1 MAMNFIERLR
11 NTNDVLVY
19 FGPMPTLLAGEY
31 GYPLEEHVS
40 VWIVDH
46 PKEFQDAL
54 RRIYAT
60 GHDCAQIATQSTSP
74 FRSKPFGQAVVERV
88 YELNYTT
95 AKLAKE
101 VTPEGRYIIG
111 IIGTTTPDFMEP
123 VGNMTY
129 DEVYEGYLEQIK
141 GLAGGGVDS
150 IAVCGN
156 EIEQTEIVIKAIQDH
171 YPDIPVIARHVFYA
185 GKKGFRTMQ
194 GLDPKTASARLN
206 ETGAEVIGFS
216 CGLMTKSLDSSE
228 WYPAATDLL
237 KEIRQGT
244 DRYLMIMPDP
254 GVPVLIDDKTVWPVS
269 PEEMASEVSNW
280 IDVGARIIAGCCG
293 TSLEHGM
300 KVIDVIRERG
310 LKGL

>member
-1 MAMNFIERLR
+1 MAMSFIERLR
-11 NTNDVLVY
+11 NTDDVLAY
-19 FGPMPTLLAGEY
+19 FGPMPTLLAAEY
-31 GYPLEEHVS
+31 GHSLETHVS

-46 PKEFQDAL
+46 PTEFQDAL
-54 RRIYAT
+54 RRIFAT
-60 GHDCAQIATQSTSP
+60 GHDCAQIATQSTSS
-74 FRSKPFGQAVVERV
+74 FRSKPFGQAVVDRV
-88 YELNYTT
+88 YDLNYQS

-101 VTPEGRYIIG
+101 VTSEGRYISG

-123 VGNMTY
+123 VGTMTY
-129 DEVYEGYLEQIK
+129 DEVYEGYLVQIK
-141 GLAGGGVDS
+141 GLAEGGVDC

-171 YPDIPVIARHVFYA
+171 YPDMPVIARHVFYA
-185 GKKGFRTMQ
+185 GKKGFRSMQ
-194 GLDPKTASARLN
+194 GHDPKTTSARLH
-206 ETGAEVIGFS
+206 ETGADVIGFS

-228 WYPAATDLL
+228 WYPAATNLL

-244 DRYLMIMPDP
+244 DRHLMIMPDP
-254 GVPVLIDDKTVWPVS
+254 GVPVLIDGKTVWPVS

-280 IDVGARIIAGCCG
+280 IDIGARIIAGCCG

-310 LKGL
+310 LKGS

>member
-216 CGLMTKSLDSSE
+216 CGLMTKSL
-228 WYPAATDLL
+228 
-237 KEIRQGT
+237 
-244 DRYLMIMPDP
+244 MIMPDP
-254 GVPVLIDDKTVWPVS
+254 GVPVLIEDKTVWPVS
-269 PEEMASEVSNW
+269 PEEMASEVPNW

-300 KVIDVIRERG
+300 KVSDVVRERG